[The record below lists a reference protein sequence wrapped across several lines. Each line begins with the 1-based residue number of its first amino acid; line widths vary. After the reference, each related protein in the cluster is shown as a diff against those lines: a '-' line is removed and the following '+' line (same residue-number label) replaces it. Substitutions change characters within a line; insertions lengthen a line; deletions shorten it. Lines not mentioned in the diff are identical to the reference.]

1 MLVVDSEVDNVANEV
16 TEMVVVNMEVDK
28 VANMEDGMELGWNG
42 AVVTLNGMVVGMC
55 GMD

>member
-1 MLVVDSEVDNVANEV
+1 MANEV